1 MNPLTT
7 LRHVEIFESL
17 NNDELKQVAD
27 ICKSGTHL
35 FGDLLTQQ
43 GESGE
48 ELFIITSGMVEVL
61 YSDTSVESSPQSVV
75 SLGEGQVFGE
85 MALVDFGPRSAT
97 VRVISDEATLQ
108 SIQREDFLE
117 LCERDNHIGF
127 IVMRN
132 IAADLSFKLRHRN
145 LQGR

>member
-1 MNPLTT
+1 MNPITT
-7 LRHVEIFESL
+7 LKNVEIFDGLES
-17 NNDELKQVAD
+17 DELKHVAD
-27 ICKSGTHL
+27 ICKVKTYI
-35 FGDLLTQQ
+35 FGDLLTRQ

-48 ELFIITSGMVEVL
+48 ELFIITNGMVEVL
-61 YSDTSVESSPQSVV
+61 YSDASQDTSPQSVV

-97 VRVISDEATLQ
+97 VRVISDQAVLQ
-108 SIQREDFLE
+108 VIQRDDFLE
-117 LCERDNHIGF
+117 LCERDNKIGY